1 MASLPNLTNAPFEAA
16 VKITNAMGTTVQAV
30 YLAPVLNTANQ
41 TAGGA
46 KITRL
51 TAITDDTATA
61 AMHVQI
67 SKLVGGVSYPVG
79 DPIAVPV
86 ATAKGALNS
95 NAVDLLTALYGV
107 GGAMNMGAGVTL
119 QAQLSVAV
127 ASGKTVT
134 ILAEGATF

>member
-1 MASLPNLTNAPFEAA
+1 MASLPNLTNAPLEGPL
-16 VKITNAMGTTVQAV
+16 KITNAMGTTVQTV
-30 YLAPVLNTANQ
+30 YLAPVLSTANQ

-51 TAITDDTATA
+51 TAITDDTTTA
-61 AMHVQI
+61 DMHVQI
-67 SKLVGGVSYPVG
+67 SKLIGGVSYPVG
-79 DPIAVPV
+79 NPVKIDP
-86 ATAKGALNS
+86 ATPKGTLNS

-119 QAQLSVAV
+119 QAQLSAAV